1 MRRYTIAVN
10 GRRYGLS
17 VRELGADRFEVDLDG
32 RRLDVSLVDEA
43 DVPSAAIT
51 PEMEVAL
58 GVVRQAHHERTL
70 GVPAPTQTGAAVAPA
85 PVARP
90 AVPNTAAIAGAG
102 TLTAPMPGAIVSVA
116 VAPGARVRRG
126 DVLLTLEAMKMMNAI
141 RAPRDAV
148 VSEIAVAAGQTVAFG
163 DALMRFEG

>member
-10 GRRYGLS
+10 GRRFGLS

-51 PEMEVAL
+51 PEMDVAL
-58 GVVRQAHHERTL
+58 GVVRQA
-70 GVPAPTQTGAAVAPA
+70 VAPAPTQTGAAVAPA
-85 PVARP
+85 PVSRP